1 MGTAYE
7 KSKILYSIARYIAGL
22 KPKSKTRYYFE
33 RYEYRDKL
41 KQIIP
46 TNTKT
51 CPFCKK
57 KFLNK
62 GPLVEHLLRYHVT
75 DILYIIDKLDEKD

>member
-22 KPKSKTRYYFE
+22 RPKSRSRYYFE
-33 RYEYRDKL
+33 RYSYREKL
-41 KQIIP
+41 KQIIH
-46 TNTKT
+46 TDAKT

-75 DILYIIDKLDEKD
+75 EILYIIDKLEENH